1 MAEGRF
7 IAYHRVSTA
16 QQGRSGLGLEA
27 QRQAVAEYL
36 NGGAWTLLA
45 EYTEV
50 ESGKRADRPELA
62 KALAACRAHR
72 AVLAIAKLDR
82 LARDAHF
89 LLGLQKAGVEFVA
102 TDMPTANR
110 LTVGIMALVA
120 EEEARM
126 ISARTKAALAE
137 AKKRRQAAGLPG
149 LGGARITV
157 SGQGPGERGREH
169 VATARAARGAKTMAF
184 CRDVKPYLLECF
196 AVGITSHRAI
206 AAELNRRHVAARQ
219 GGAWSHVAVAAQLR
233 RLEIAA

>member
-50 ESGKRADRPELA
+50 ESGKRADRPELT

-72 AVLAIAKLDR
+72 AVLVIAKLDR
-82 LARDAHF
+82 LSRNAAF
-89 LLGLQKAGVEFVA
+89 LLNLRDAGVEFIA
-102 TDMPTANR
+102 ADMPGANR

-126 ISARTKAALAE
+126 ISARTKAALAAVKE
-137 AKKRRQAAGLPG
+137 RRKAAGLPG
-149 LGGARITV
+149 LGGARPGAAERARQV
-157 SGQGPGERGREH
+157 SAKG
-169 VATARAARGAKTMAF
+169 RAAVQAKVKA
-184 CRDVKPYLLECF
+184 RDSDLKPVLLACI
-196 AVGITSHRAI
+196 AAGITSHRGI
-206 AAELNRRHVAARQ
+206 AGELNRRGIPAPR
-219 GGAWSHVAVAAQLR
+219 GGAWSHVQAGALLR
-233 RLEIAA
+233 RLEPAT